1 MDAFEQLIGSLF
13 TEPHDG
19 KEQAHEKVEMD
30 LTDKAKDLEEH
41 LKAFGVK
48 MDAFAKETEAF
59 MIRHGEA
66 DYVFKQQK

>member
-13 TEPHDG
+13 TKPHDG

-30 LTDKAKDLEEH
+30 LADKAQDLEEH
-41 LKAFGVK
+41 LKAFSVK

-59 MIRHGEA
+59 MVRHGEV

>member
-13 TEPHDG
+13 TKPHDG

-30 LTDKAKDLEEH
+30 LADKAQNLEEH

-59 MIRHGEA
+59 IVRHGEA

>member
-13 TEPHDG
+13 TKPHDG
-19 KEQAHEKVEMD
+19 KEQAHEKGEMD
-30 LTDKAKDLEEH
+30 LADKANDLEQH
-41 LKAFGVK
+41 LKVFGEK

-59 MIRHGEA
+59 MMRHGEA

>member
-13 TEPHDG
+13 TKPHDG

-30 LTDKAKDLEEH
+30 LADKAQNLEEH

-59 MIRHGEA
+59 IVHHGEA

>member
-13 TEPHDG
+13 TKPHDG
-19 KEQAHEKVEMD
+19 KEQAHEKAEMD
-30 LTDKAKDLEEH
+30 LANKAKDLEEH
-41 LKAFGVK
+41 LKAFGEK
-48 MDAFAKETEAF
+48 MDTFAKEIEAF

>member
-1 MDAFEQLIGSLF
+1 MDTFEQLIGSLF
-13 TEPHDG
+13 TKPYDG

-30 LTDKAKDLEEH
+30 LADKAQDLEEH

-59 MIRHGEA
+59 MVRHGEA